1 MKLADLEAYKKR
13 QRVAVR
19 RNRLLLLALAAVSA
33 ALWFWSGGGL
43 SVRER
48 ELMSSVREAQKFL
61 YDLRV
66 SHGSQFER
74 SDDPY
79 RTGFIGLEW
88 SPLSTTLGALP
99 AKRTACDPRWSVVVR
114 RWMESLDVQPGDCVA
129 VYSSSSFPG
138 MAFNVLKALESLDV
152 QPLLVVSL
160 GSSTWG
166 ANDPDFPWPA
176 LERNLRSAGFL
187 RTQAY
192 AYTPGGGR
200 DVGGGIPEEAM
211 ATLRAAADASR
222 VPLVVKNSLEDVIQ
236 WKMDLLAQ
244 HHAKALVSI
253 GGSESN
259 LGPGNDILRLRP
271 GLHRSGR
278 AGSGVIGRALEAGY
292 PVAHLLNIKGLA
304 AATGVPFDAPPGA
317 AFHGARSLWAALAC
331 VAAFV
336 AVMAVYRRWSF

>member
-1 MKLADLEAYKKR
+1 MKLAELEEYKKR
-13 QRVAVR
+13 QRAAVR
-19 RNRLLLLALAAVSA
+19 RSRLLLLALAAVSA
-33 ALWFWSGGGL
+33 ALWFWAGGES
-43 SVRER
+43 SVQER
-48 ELMSSVREAQKFL
+48 KLMSSVREAQNFL

-66 SHGSQFER
+66 SRGSEFEKA
-74 SDDPY
+74 DDPY

-88 SPLSTTLGALP
+88 SPLSTTLGALE

-138 MAFNVLKALESLDV
+138 MAFNVLKALESLGAR
-152 QPLLVVSL
+152 PLLVVSL

-166 ANDPDFPWPA
+166 ANDPRFPWPT
-176 LERNLRSAGFL
+176 LEKELRAAGFL

-200 DVGGGIPEEAM
+200 DVGGGLPPEALEL
-211 ATLRAAADASR
+211 LRAAAAENR
-222 VPLVVKNSLEDVIQ
+222 VPLVVKDSLEEVIQ
-236 WKMDLLAQ
+236 WKVDLLAR

-271 GLHRSGR
+271 GLHRSGS
-278 AGSGVIGRALEAGY
+278 AGSGVIGRALQAGY
-292 PVAHLLNIKGLA
+292 PVAHLLNVKGLA

-317 AFHGARSLWAALAC
+317 IFHGARSLWASLAC
-331 VAAFV
+331 LAAFV
-336 AVMAVYRRWSF
+336 AVMAVYKRWSF